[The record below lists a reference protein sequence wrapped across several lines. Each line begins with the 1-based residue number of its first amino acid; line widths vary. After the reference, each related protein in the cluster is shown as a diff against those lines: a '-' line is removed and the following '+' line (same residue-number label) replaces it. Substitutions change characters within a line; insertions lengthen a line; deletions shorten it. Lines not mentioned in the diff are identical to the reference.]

1 MNELVID
8 LVLLVTDV
16 VVLGQSQDNF
26 VLVEDTNI
34 VARM

>member
-16 VVLGQSQDNF
+16 VVLGQLQDNF
-26 VLVEDTNI
+26 VLAGDTSI
-34 VARM
+34 VARR

>member
-16 VVLGQSQDNF
+16 VVLEQLQDNF
-26 VLVEDTNI
+26 VLVEGMNI
-34 VARM
+34 TARR